1 MFSVVLIISLIL
13 LLLLIWASADIR
25 SRVYVNSL
33 CSVNCKEK
41 KVAITFDDGPS
52 QNTKSILEV
61 LDRYNAKATF
71 FLVGEKALN
80 DVESVKSIV
89 NKGHSVANHSWSHSS
104 LLPIKPVDDITK
116 ELLDTNKVLFDITG
130 KENIYFR
137 PPFGV
142 TNPLI
147 AKSIKRTNMVSV
159 GWSIRSFDTISW
171 LPRRIICKR
180 VVRKAKSGDIILLHD
195 RVYQADV
202 LLENVLNILHNKG
215 FVFVTVDEL

>member
-1 MFSVVLIISLIL
+1 MFIEQPSKWLRWLYPSA
-13 LLLLIWASADIR
+13 IWRMSPSEKA
-25 SRVYVNSL
+25 VYL
-33 CSVNCKEK
+33 
-41 KVAITFDDGPS
+41 TFDDGPS
-52 QNTKSILEV
+52 KANTKTV
-61 LDRYNAKATF
+61 LKALKKYNAKATF

-116 ELLDTNKVLFDITG
+116 ELLDTNKVLFDIIG

-159 GWSIRSFDTISW
+159 GWSVRSFDTISW

-195 RVYQADV
+195 RVHQADV